1 MKKFEIGH
9 TYFDRYACDYETLSV
24 IKIVKR
30 TAKTVVF
37 ERNGETRRAL
47 LREDSNGEYII
58 PDHYSMACVYR
69 ADSEIVDGVP
79 NDELDVYE
87 TAEAEEAPE
96 SLENAPVEA
105 EKPEVGKVY
114 LLPGSGP
121 QTARGHGLRRGR
133 RSCPLY
139 RQADDGRFVRG
150 LRPPGERAG
159 LSGGSYP
166 AGGRRRQVTA
176 PGHCLPYR
184 RGLRKGPRRRGR
196 RVESPLRR
204 PYLGLIQRK
213 NKERSASRFWGVGPF
228 SLGQNK
234 GLCVP

>member
-87 TAEAEEAPE
+87 TDEAEEAPE

-105 EKPEVGKVY
+105 EKPEAGKVIY
-114 LLPGSGP
+114 FPA
-121 QTARGHGLRRGR
+121 QARKQPEGRTSRRR
-133 RSCPLY
+133 IKSPKKEEPAPLVIENMVE
-139 RQADDGRFVRG
+139 AEGDPFANPEPSESDDG
-150 LRPPGERAG
+150 EDT
-159 LSGGSYP
+159 GGD
-166 AGGRRRQVTA
+166 A
-176 PGHCLPYR
+176 
-184 RGLRKGPRRRGR
+184 
-196 RVESPLRR
+196 E
-204 PYLGLIQRK
+204 
-213 NKERSASRFWGVGPF
+213 
-228 SLGQNK
+228 
-234 GLCVP
+234 

>member
-58 PDHYSMACVYR
+58 PDHYSVACVYR

-105 EKPEVGKVY
+105 EKPEVGKVIY
-114 LLPGSGP
+114 FPA
-121 QTARGHGLRRGR
+121 QARKQPEVTGYAVADALVRYTVKQMTGVLFGGCDLRAKE
-133 RSCPLY
+133 LDFLAALT
-139 RQADDGRFVRG
+139 QQ
-150 LRPPGERAG
+150 
-159 LSGGSYP
+159 
-166 AGGRRRQVTA
+166 AGGVVR
-176 PGHCLPYR
+176 
-184 RGLRKGPRRRGR
+184 
-196 RVESPLRR
+196 
-204 PYLGLIQRK
+204 
-213 NKERSASRFWGVGPF
+213 
-228 SLGQNK
+228 
-234 GLCVP
+234 

>member
-87 TAEAEEAPE
+87 TDEAEEAPE
-96 SLENAPVEA
+96 SLDRVHKEI
-105 EKPEVGKVY
+105 
-114 LLPGSGP
+114 
-121 QTARGHGLRRGR
+121 
-133 RSCPLY
+133 
-139 RQADDGRFVRG
+139 ADDWF
-150 LRPPGERAG
+150 RATRY
-159 LSGGSYP
+159 LEYFPTPYDCSGQKFTSWYK
-166 AGGRRRQVTA
+166 
-176 PGHCLPYR
+176 LF
-184 RGLRKGPRRRGR
+184 RRRGHWFA
-196 RVESPLRR
+196 
-204 PYLGLIQRK
+204 YH
-213 NKERSASRFWGVGPF
+213 
-228 SLGQNK
+228 
-234 GLCVP
+234 CVSIDV

>member
-87 TAEAEEAPE
+87 TDEAEEAPE

-105 EKPEVGKVY
+105 EKPE
-114 LLPGSGP
+114 
-121 QTARGHGLRRGR
+121 ARLFTSR
-133 RSCPLY
+133 
-139 RQADDGRFVRG
+139 
-150 LRPPGERAG
+150 LRPANSPRLRATPWQTL
-159 LSGGSYP
+159 LSAIPS
-166 AGGRRRQVTA
+166 
-176 PGHCLPYR
+176 
-184 RGLRKGPRRRGR
+184 
-196 RVESPLRR
+196 
-204 PYLGLIQRK
+204 
-213 NKERSASRFWGVGPF
+213 SR
-228 SLGQNK
+228 
-234 GLCVP
+234 